1 MNSPSQMIRRIKVY
15 DFQRFDRE
23 RDTFALLAIGKN
35 SVSLPPS
42 LNVILPFFS
51 RSEQESTAAD
61 REGLI
66 LPSIK
71 SSNTGS
77 IRETPNTGSIREYK
91 SGAQQATSPLQATAK
106 PRRAG
111 RPKGEVEVPSGLF
124 DGYLESTSYN
134 FSNLGEL
141 IYMQKGLS
149 PLVKWKSLND
159 ELNNVL
165 KAQYAP
171 EGGGVAITAPPYT
184 QGPAT
189 LPPQRLKVI
198 DTAEQLIFTLGLR
211 EGNRIL
217 KYVRK
222 LDVSG
227 HQIPCVPDHIGHIS
241 ALTSLNFSCNRLQ
254 VREWNTPLECASDRV
269 HIAGLITENMH
280 TLA

>member
-1 MNSPSQMIRRIKVY
+1 
-15 DFQRFDRE
+15 
-23 RDTFALLAIGKN
+23 
-35 SVSLPPS
+35 
-42 LNVILPFFS
+42 
-51 RSEQESTAAD
+51 
-61 REGLI
+61 LI

-71 SSNTGS
+71 SPNTGS

-91 SGAQQATSPLQATAK
+91 SGAQQATSPLQ
-106 PRRAG
+106 RRAG

-124 DGYLESTSYN
+124 DGCLESTPYN

-141 IYMQKGLS
+141 IYLQKGLS

-198 DTAEQLIFTLGLR
+198 DTAEQLVFTLGLR

-217 KYVRK
+217 KSVRK

-227 HQIPCVPDHIGHIS
+227 HQIQSVPDHIGHIS
-241 ALTSLNFSCNRLQ
+241 ALTSLNLSCNRLQ
-254 VREWNTPLECASDRV
+254 VREWNTPMKCASDLV
-269 HIAGLITENMH
+269 HIAGLITENVR
-280 TLA
+280 TLSDNFRLPPSLCHRLLPPSLCLCTVSPFFVSVMCL